1 MDITELTVHE
11 LQEKIKNKELTI
23 TEITKA
29 YVDRMNEK
37 EKDVQ
42 AFITELKDEAL
53 KQSEEIQNKIDNGEK
68 LGDLA
73 GIPIGIK
80 DIICT
85 KVILSTMII
94 SSSLLSFGQSAIKYP
109 ATKKIDKVDVYF
121 GNSIPDPF
129 RWLEDDRS
137 AETAEWVKEQ
147 NKVTFDYLA
156 AIPFRNTIKARM
168 EKLWNYEK
176 VSAPFKEGDYTYYYK
191 NNGLQNQSV
200 MYRKDAKG
208 TEELFLDPNTFSKD
222 ATTSLD
228 GVSFSKDGSLVAYSI
243 SEAGSDWR
251 KVIFIDAK
259 TKQSIGEPLVDVKF
273 SGLSWKGNEGIFYS
287 SYEKPKGSELS
298 AKTDQHRLFFHKLGT
313 KQAED
318 AILFGDQEKRRYVG
332 GYVSDDNRYLFISA
346 ANSTSGNELYLKDL
360 SVPNSPIVAI
370 HKGFEYDVDVLDN
383 IGTTLFIVTNLK
395 APNKR
400 IVTVDVANPGVENWK
415 DLIPE
420 TEQVLNP
427 STGAGYIFA
436 NYMKD
441 AVSVVKQFDY
451 KGKLIRTIALPGVGT
466 ASGFG
471 GKAKDKELY
480 FSFTNYVTPGTTYT
494 FFPDSGKSSVYV
506 KPKVDFVSENYES
519 KQVFFTS
526 KDGTKVP
533 MIITHKKGLQLNGK
547 NPTILYGYGGFNVS
561 LTPSFS
567 IANAVWLEMGGIY
580 AVANMRGGG
589 EYGKKW
595 HDAGTKMQ
603 KQNVFDDF
611 IAAGEYLITQKYTSS
626 DFLAIRGGSNGGLLV
641 GAVMTQRPDLMKV
654 ALPAVGVLDMLRYHT
669 FTAGAGWAYDYGT
682 AEDSKEM
689 FNYLKGYSPV
699 HNVKSGVKYPAT
711 LVTTGDHDDRVVPAH
726 SFKFAAEL
734 QEKQTG
740 SNPVLIRIETNAGH
754 GAGKPVS
761 KTIEEAADIQA
772 FTLFNMGF
780 KSIPK

>member
-1 MDITELTVHE
+1 M
-11 LQEKIKNKELTI
+11 K
-23 TEITKA
+23 
-29 YVDRMNEK
+29 
-37 EKDVQ
+37 
-42 AFITELKDEAL
+42 
-53 KQSEEIQNKIDNGEK
+53 
-68 LGDLA
+68 
-73 GIPIGIK
+73 
-80 DIICT
+80 

-176 VSAPFKEGDYTYYYK
+176 VSAPFKQGDYTYYYK

-383 IGTTLFIVTNLK
+383 VGTTLFIVTNLK

-427 STGAGYIFA
+427 STGVGYIFA
-436 NYMKD
+436 KYMKD

-611 IAAGEYLITQKYTSS
+611 IAAGEYLISQKYTSS

-689 FNYLKGYSPV
+689 FAYLKGYSPV